1 MIKNIIFEYN
11 HHKYQTDFTKP
22 IDISMP
28 LKAGLE
34 TANCYYAAPVQ
45 YETIVVG
52 DFVGDVSLGG
62 SCNYQRVSFTPHGN
76 GTHTECYGHVVA
88 NNTENNTKHSTT
100 INENLKEFMFFAL
113 VISVPIHKIENGD
126 EVITLQ
132 NLQNELQSLSH
143 NLKQVE
149 ALIIR
154 TLANDDSKLTRHYSG
169 TNPPYLEPKI
179 GQYLKEIGI
188 KHLLLD
194 LPSVDKEW
202 DNGVL
207 QNHRDFWNLPPN
219 LPPKRE
225 TTNLIDVSKVRT
237 DCTITELIF
246 VPNTVEDGHYLL
258 NLQIASFESDASPSK
273 PILYALKSM
282 D

>member
-1 MIKNIIFEYN
+1 MQPKSDNTMIKNIIFDYN
-11 HHKYQTDFTKP
+11 NKTYQTDFTKP

-34 TANCYYAAPVQ
+34 TVNCYYAAPVQ
-45 YETIVVG
+45 YETIKVG
-52 DFVGDVSLGG
+52 DFVGNVSLGG
-62 SCNYQRVSFTPHGN
+62 SCNYQRISFTPHGN
-76 GTHTECYGHVVA
+76 GTHTECYGHIVA
-88 NNTENNTKHSTT
+88 NDMENSTT
-100 INENLKEFMFFAL
+100 INENLKEFMFFAVL
-113 VISVPIHKIENGD
+113 ISVPIHKIKNGD

-132 NLQNELQSLSH
+132 NLQNELQNIS
-143 NLKQVE
+143 NLEKYE

-154 TLANDDSKLTRHYSG
+154 TLPNDDSKLTRHYSG

-179 GQYLKEIGI
+179 GQYLKEIGV

-207 QNHRDFWNLPPN
+207 QNHHDFWNLPP
-219 LPPKRE
+219 RYE
-225 TTNLIDVSKVRT
+225 TTDLNTNLSTVRT

-246 VPNTVEDGHYLL
+246 VPNTVKDGYYLL

-273 PILYALKSM
+273 PILYALKST

>member
-1 MIKNIIFEYN
+1 MIKNIIFNYQN
-11 HHKYQTDFTKP
+11 NKYQADFTKP

-34 TANCYYAAPVQ
+34 TVNCYYAAPVR
-45 YETIVVG
+45 YETIEVG
-52 DFVGDVSLGG
+52 DFIGSVSLGG
-62 SCNYQRVSFTPHGN
+62 SCNYQRISFTPHGN
-76 GTHTECYGHVVA
+76 GTHTECYGHIVA
-88 NNTENNTKHSTT
+88 NDMQNSTT
-100 INENLKEFMFFAL
+100 INDNLKEFMFFSVL
-113 VISVPIHKIENGD
+113 ISVPIHKIRNGD
-126 EVITLQ
+126 EIIKLESLQ
-132 NLQNELQSLSH
+132 DSLQRLMQYSG
-143 NLKQVE
+143 QVE

-154 TLANDDSKLTRHYSG
+154 TLANENSKLTRHYSG
-169 TNPPYLEPKI
+169 TNPPYLEPQI

-207 QNHRDFWNLPPN
+207 QNHHDFWNLPPKN
-219 LPPKRE
+219 E
-225 TTNLIDVSKVRT
+225 GINFDKVRK

-246 VPNTVEDGHYLL
+246 VPNIIEDGHYLL

-273 PILYALKSM
+273 PILYALKST